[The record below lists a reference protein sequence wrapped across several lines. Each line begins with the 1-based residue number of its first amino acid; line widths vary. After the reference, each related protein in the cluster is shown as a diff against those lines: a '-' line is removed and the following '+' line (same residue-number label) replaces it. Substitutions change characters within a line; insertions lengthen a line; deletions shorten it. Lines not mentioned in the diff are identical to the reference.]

1 MGSYLVTPR
10 GGFVYHGS
18 HMGRGNFVQHRS
30 VVRQFCGGA
39 VEELSLASQLG
50 TGSLGSKPTHA
61 LGRPTS
67 VLRLPL
73 PQHVTLGRQ
82 SLIAGHFL
90 SFPYSTCRKVS
101 LNRSEN
107 LAAVPGDTASLAR
120 VP

>member
-10 GGFVYHGS
+10 RGFGCYGS
-18 HMGRGNFVQHRS
+18 HMGRSNLVQHRS
-30 VVRQFCGGA
+30 VVRQFYGGA

-50 TGSLGSKPTHA
+50 TRNLGSKRTRG
-61 LGRPTS
+61 LGRPIS

-90 SFPYSTCRKVS
+90 SFPY
-101 LNRSEN
+101 
-107 LAAVPGDTASLAR
+107 
-120 VP
+120 

>member
-50 TGSLGSKPTHA
+50 TRSLGSKPTRA

-67 VLRLPL
+67 VLRLPPTPARNAWPAISDCRPFFVVPIL
-73 PQHVTLGRQ
+73 D
-82 SLIAGHFL
+82 L
-90 SFPYSTCRKVS
+90 S
-101 LNRSEN
+101 
-107 LAAVPGDTASLAR
+107 
-120 VP
+120 